1 MRPNLAI
8 RYFQC
13 WANKDIASLELLIA
27 EDAILLDWEGPIL
40 GRDKILDGTKLLFSH
55 HKKIGIEIKKIAVG
69 QDTIIAELEIRLDNM
84 YMRVVDVIDYDEND
98 KIKRI
103 RAYRQ

>member
-13 WANKDIASLELLIA
+13 WANKDIASLELLMA
-27 EDAILLDWEGPIL
+27 DDAILMDWDGPIL
-40 GRDKILDGTKLLFSH
+40 GRDAILDGTKVLFSQ
-55 HKKIGIEIKKIAVG
+55 HKKITIEIKKIAVG
-69 QDTIIAELEIRLDNM
+69 QDTIMAELEIRLDNM
-84 YMRVVDVIDYDEND
+84 SIRVVDVIDYDEND